1 MRVRKLTSFVLLG
14 LTAAVAIWGAY
25 RLSRPPVSESF
36 DARLSVA
43 DVLSGDDAGYA
54 RAFEPRPFSFPADHG
69 PHPTF
74 KTEWW
79 YYTGNLQTAEGRRFG
94 FQLTFFRSALS
105 PEPVKRTSAWATH
118 QVFLAHFALSD
129 IANRRFYAFE
139 RFSRAAQNLAGAQR
153 QPFRVWLEDWSVE
166 GAGNDA
172 LPMRLRAAQD
182 GIAIDLS
189 LHSAKPP
196 VLQGDRG
203 LSQKGPEPGNASYYY
218 SLTRM
223 PTRGTLQI
231 GDHRFDVQGLSWMD
245 REWSTSAL
253 SRDQVGWDWFALQL
267 DDGREI
273 MFYQLRQREGRA
285 DPLSKGSLVQPDGTV
300 RVLTSDDC
308 LIEVL
313 HHWQSPR
320 SGIRYPSGWRIRIP
334 IEYLEL
340 EVIPHIAD
348 QELDVSIRYWEG
360 AVRVQG
366 RAQQQPVA
374 GHGYV
379 ELTGYADQ

>member
-1 MRVRKLTSFVLLG
+1 MMLSKRLSFVLVGSVVAL
-14 LTAAVAIWGAY
+14 AVWGAY
-25 RLSRPPVSESF
+25 TLSQSPSPDSF
-36 DARLSVA
+36 HARLNLS

-54 RAFEPRPFSFPADHG
+54 RAFEPRAFSFPADHG

-79 YYTGNLQTAEGRRFG
+79 YYTGNLHTADGRRFG

-105 PEPVKRTSAWATH
+105 AEPVKRASAWAAH
-118 QVFLAHFALSD
+118 QVFMAHFALSD
-129 IANRRFYAFE
+129 IASQRFYAFE
-139 RFSRAAQNLAGAQR
+139 RFTRAAQNLAGAR
-153 QPFRVWLEDWSVE
+153 GQPFRVWLEDWSAE
-166 GAGNDA
+166 ATDDDA
-172 LPMRLRAAQD
+172 LPMRLSAAQD
-182 GIAIDLS
+182 GIAIDLT

-231 GDHRFDVQGLSWMD
+231 GEQRFDVQGLSWMD

-273 MFYQLRQREGRA
+273 MFYQLRQRDGGA
-285 DPLSKGSLVQPDGTV
+285 DPLSKGSLVQADGTA
-300 RVLTSDDC
+300 RLLTRDEC

-313 HHWQSPR
+313 EHWQSPR
-320 SGIRYPSGWRIRIP
+320 SRVRYPSRWRIQIP
-334 IEYLEL
+334 TEQIEL

-360 AVRVQG
+360 AVRIQG
-366 RAQQQPVA
+366 TTRRQPLT

-379 ELTGYADQ
+379 ELTGYGAQ